1 MGRNQ
6 SFDFNRFRGLLYNL
20 LFFPTKKKKK
30 IRAHVSKNSMFI
42 SLLQWSSLAS
52 LYSHLYIYIYICAY
66 EEKIIANVSWGKR
79 NLFTTVTWSVIQ
91 VALSSWLEE
100 RCTKAPQIKTV
111 CVLWEFLPWKN
122 LRASKRVRRMSRNP
136 WV

>member
-1 MGRNQ
+1 MFQ
-6 SFDFNRFRGLLYNL
+6 
-20 LFFPTKKKKK
+20 K
-30 IRAHVSKNSMFI
+30 IVCSY
-42 SLLQWSSLAS
+42 
-52 LYSHLYIYIYICAY
+52 LYSSDLPWLPCIVICIYIYICAY

-111 CVLWEFLPWKN
+111 CVL
-122 LRASKRVRRMSRNP
+122 
-136 WV
+136 